1 MPKTYEPIATTTT
14 TSNVSEVEFT
24 SIPQGYTDL
33 IIVRQGSQGGSPGNM
48 SMQVGN
54 NSYDTGNNYS
64 GTQLFGNGSSS
75 ATDRFSNDS
84 RWYINYN
91 NSSGQTMSI
100 YQIMN
105 YSNTTTNKTML
116 SRNSDGAY
124 YVSAYVFLW
133 RSTAAI
139 NRVKLYHFT
148 SNILSGTVFTLYGI
162 KAA

>member
-1 MPKTYEPIATTTT
+1 MPATYENIATTTVGSN
-14 TSNVSEVEFT
+14 TSEIEFT
-24 SIPQGYTDL
+24 NLPQTYTDL
-33 IIVRQGSQGGSPGNM
+33 IIVRSGAQGGNPGNM

-64 GTQLFGNGSSS
+64 GTQLYGNGSSAAS
-75 ATDRFSNDS
+75 DRFSNDS

-91 NSSGQTMSI
+91 NSTGQTMSI

-116 SRNSDGAY
+116 GRNSDGIWYA
-124 YVSAYVFLW
+124 SAYVFLW

-148 SNILSGTVFTLYGI
+148 NNILAGSTFTLYGI